1 MEPSTGEEI
10 QEIFKSLK
18 TQPRE
23 VIELVKKLEE
33 N

>member
-10 QEIFKSLK
+10 QALIKELMG
-18 TQPRE
+18 QNHE
-23 VIELVKKLEE
+23 VMDRVKKLMD

>member
-10 QEIFKSLK
+10 QTLIKELMG
-18 TQPRE
+18 QNHE
-23 VIELVKKLEE
+23 VIDRVR

>member
-10 QEIFKSLK
+10 QALIKELMG
-18 TQPRE
+18 QNRE
-23 VIELVKKLEE
+23 VIERVKKLMQ